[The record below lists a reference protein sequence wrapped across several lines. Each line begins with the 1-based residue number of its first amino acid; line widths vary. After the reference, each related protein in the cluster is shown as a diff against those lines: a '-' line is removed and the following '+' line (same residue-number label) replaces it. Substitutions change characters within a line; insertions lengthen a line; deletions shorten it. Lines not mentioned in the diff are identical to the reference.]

1 MISAATL
8 GTLSSS
14 LFVSLVWLGVGTV
27 AYLIFL
33 YLLLGALSDAADDMP
48 DDVSGIYTKL
58 RNLTVVLWSV
68 YPVVWLLGGN
78 TLGILPPV
86 AEEASFVVLDVLS
99 KVVFGFILLNSHETL
114 RIYDF
119 YGTEDERDSVAGA
132 SPNPTD

>member
-1 MISAATL
+1 
-8 GTLSSS
+8 
-14 LFVSLVWLGVGTV
+14 LGVGTV

-33 YLLLGALSDAADDMP
+33 YLLLGALSDAADEMP
-48 DDVSGIYTKL
+48 EDVSGIYTKL

-86 AEEASFVVLDVLS
+86 AEEGAFVALDVLS
-99 KVVFGFILLNSHETL
+99 KVVFGFILLSSHETL

-119 YGTEDERDSVAGA
+119 YGAERDSPAEP
-132 SPNPTD
+132 SPNPSD